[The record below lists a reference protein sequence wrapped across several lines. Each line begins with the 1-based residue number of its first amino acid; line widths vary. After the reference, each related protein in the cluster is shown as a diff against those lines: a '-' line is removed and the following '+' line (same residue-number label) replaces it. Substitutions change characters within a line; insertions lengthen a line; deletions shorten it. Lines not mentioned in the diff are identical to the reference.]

1 MQIINDLIALKEKNP
16 EWSTYESIESYL
28 EELHDIG
35 MKVSTLWTILSPI
48 KTFVIYTERGWDSFL
63 QRKSTVCSC
72 YESMTKGRTL
82 KKSEVFM
89 N

>member
-1 MQIINDLIALKEKNP
+1 MQIINDWIALKEKNP
-16 EWSTYESIESYL
+16 EWSTCESIESYL

-48 KTFVIYTERGWDSFL
+48 KTFVIYTERGWDFYKEYL
-63 QRKSTVCSC
+63 QFIRVMNQRQKKELT
-72 YESMTKGRTL
+72 
-82 KKSEVFM
+82 KKSQVFI